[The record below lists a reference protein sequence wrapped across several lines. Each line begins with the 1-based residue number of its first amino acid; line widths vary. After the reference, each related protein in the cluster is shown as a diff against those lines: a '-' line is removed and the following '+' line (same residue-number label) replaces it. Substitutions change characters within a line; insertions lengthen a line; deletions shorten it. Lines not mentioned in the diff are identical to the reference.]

1 MYLIILASVCFLELV
16 LFILFLFMLELK
28 FTQVDVTRL
37 LLEKAKAFQLSLE
50 MAKAFELSLEM
61 AKAFEPSLEMALA
74 MELCKL
80 VVALL

>member
-1 MYLIILASVCFLELV
+1 MRYLIILASVCFLELV

-28 FTQVDVTRL
+28 FMQVDVTRL
-37 LLEKAKAFQLSLE
+37 LLVKAKAFELSLE

-61 AKAFEPSLEMALA
+61 VLA